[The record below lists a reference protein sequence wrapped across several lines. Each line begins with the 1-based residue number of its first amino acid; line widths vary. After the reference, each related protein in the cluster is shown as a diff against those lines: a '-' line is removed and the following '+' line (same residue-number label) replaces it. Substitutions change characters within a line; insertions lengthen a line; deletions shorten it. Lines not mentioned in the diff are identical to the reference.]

1 MKKVSIALNSIEKVN
16 SFVYDMGSVEGE
28 AVICFDRYYVDAKS
42 FMGILT
48 LDLTKPMEL
57 RIGNWKEEYATLL
70 QKYMPV
76 PG

>member
-1 MKKVSIALNSIEKVN
+1 MKKVSIALNSIDKVN
-16 SFVYDMGSVEGE
+16 SFVYDMSSVEGE
-28 AVICFDRYYVDAKS
+28 AVICFDRYCVDAKS

-57 RIGNWKEEYATLL
+57 RIGNWKEEYAVLL

-76 PG
+76 LD